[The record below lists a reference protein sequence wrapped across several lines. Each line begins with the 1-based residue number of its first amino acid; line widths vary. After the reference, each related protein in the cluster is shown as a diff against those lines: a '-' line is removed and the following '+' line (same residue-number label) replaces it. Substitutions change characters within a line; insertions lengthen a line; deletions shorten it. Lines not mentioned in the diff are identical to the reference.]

1 MAGEFKTHRLN
12 EAGIKKCDAIG
23 EVFENTLEVLRAMCA
38 NEYKGTGARE
48 MALVA
53 TKLQEACFFAKRA
66 VAILPEYQ
74 VGYVPIV
81 EHTYRVDQDET
92 SCSSCDDHR
101 ARSCSQNRVGRV
113 G

>member
-1 MAGEFKTHRLN
+1 MAGEFRTHRLN

-23 EVFENTLEVLRAMCA
+23 EVFENTLAVLQAMCA
-38 NEYKGTGARE
+38 NQYKGTGARE

-74 VGYVPIV
+74 ESAWTCRG
-81 EHTYRVDQDET
+81 
-92 SCSSCDDHR
+92 CG
-101 ARSCSQNRVGRV
+101 AGRTTQPTQCAC
-113 G
+113 GFIP